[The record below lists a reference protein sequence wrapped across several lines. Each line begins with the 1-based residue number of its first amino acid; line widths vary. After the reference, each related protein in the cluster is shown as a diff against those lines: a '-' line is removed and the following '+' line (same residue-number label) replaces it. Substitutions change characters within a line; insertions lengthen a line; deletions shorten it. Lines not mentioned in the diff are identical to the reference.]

1 MPEPVNHTLHLL
13 REFREE
19 FREFVAKADKSF
31 DTLEKKVDR
40 NHEELKERI
49 ENLRQAAFG
58 ESVLG
63 RYAAAEVEERLS
75 AIESRLSALEQHK

>member
-1 MPEPVNHTLHLL
+1 MAEPVNHTLHAL

-19 FREFVAKADKSF
+19 FTEFATRTGTRF

-40 NHEELKERI
+40 NHEELKQRI

-58 ESVLG
+58 ESV
-63 RYAAAEVEERLS
+63 RSICCRRS
-75 AIESRLSALEQHK
+75 